1 MISIEPVIIVEGR
14 YDKNKI
20 KQIFDTVVLETAGFG
35 IFKDKEKAALIR
47 RMAQTRGILVL
58 TDPDHAGFLIR
69 GYLKNIAAEGKVYHA
84 YIPDRLGKEKR
95 KAHPSREGKLGVEGV
110 TEEEII
116 QAVRRSGV
124 AMNGEKET
132 REEEKPVT
140 KADLY
145 ALGLSGGPDSKEK
158 RRLLLKK
165 LDLPENMT
173 AGALLEMINILG
185 GASLL
190 EQVLEGI

>member
-47 RMAQTRGILVL
+47 RLARTRGILVL
-58 TDPDHAGFLIR
+58 TDPDHAGFIIR

-124 AMNGEKET
+124 AMDGRQEA
-132 REEEKPVT
+132 REETPVT

-185 GASLL
+185 GAPLL
-190 EQVLEGI
+190 KQVMEEI

>member
-47 RMAQTRGILVL
+47 RLARTRGILVL

-84 YIPDRLGKEKR
+84 YIPDRLGQEKR

-124 AMNGEKET
+124 AMDGRQEA
-132 REEEKPVT
+132 REETPVT

-185 GASLL
+185 GAPLL
-190 EQVLEGI
+190 KQVMEEI

>member
-47 RMAQTRGILVL
+47 RLAQTRGILVL

-124 AMNGEKET
+124 SMNGEKET

-145 ALGLSGGPDSKEK
+145 ALGLSGRPDSKEK

>member
-47 RMAQTRGILVL
+47 RLAQTRGILVL

>member
-47 RMAQTRGILVL
+47 RLARTRGILVL

-124 AMNGEKET
+124 AMDGRQEA
-132 REEEKPVT
+132 REETPVT

-185 GASLL
+185 GAPLL
-190 EQVLEGI
+190 KQVMEEI

>member
-47 RMAQTRGILVL
+47 RLARTRGILVL

-84 YIPDRLGKEKR
+84 YIPD
-95 KAHPSREGKLGVEGV
+95 PSREGKLGVEGV

-124 AMNGEKET
+124 AMDGRQEA
-132 REEEKPVT
+132 REETPVT

-185 GASLL
+185 GAPLL
-190 EQVLEGI
+190 KQVMEEI

>member
-47 RMAQTRGILVL
+47 RLAQTRGILVL

-124 AMNGEKET
+124 AMNGGKET
-132 REEEKPVT
+132 REEKPVT

-145 ALGLSGGPDSKEK
+145 VLGLSGGPDSKEK

-190 EQVLEGI
+190 EQVLEEI

>member
-47 RMAQTRGILVL
+47 RLAQTRGILVL

-132 REEEKPVT
+132 REEKLVT

-190 EQVLEGI
+190 EQVLEEI

>member
-47 RMAQTRGILVL
+47 RLAQTRGILVL

-132 REEEKPVT
+132 REEKPVT
-140 KADLY
+140 KADFY

>member
-47 RMAQTRGILVL
+47 RLAQTRGILVL

-124 AMNGEKET
+124 DMDGRQEA
-132 REEEKPVT
+132 REETPVT

-190 EQVLEGI
+190 ERVLEEI

>member
-47 RMAQTRGILVL
+47 RLAQTRGILVL

-124 AMNGEKET
+124 SMNGEKET

-185 GASLL
+185 GAPLL
-190 EQVLEGI
+190 KQVMEEI

>member
-47 RMAQTRGILVL
+47 RLAQTRGILVL

-190 EQVLEGI
+190 EKVLKEI

>member
-1 MISIEPVIIVEGR
+1 MISVEPVIIVEGR

-47 RMAQTRGILVL
+47 RLAQTRGILVL

-116 QAVRRSGV
+116 QAVRCSGV
-124 AMNGEKET
+124 SMNGEKET

-190 EQVLEGI
+190 EQVLKEI

>member
-47 RMAQTRGILVL
+47 RLARTRGILVL
-58 TDPDHAGFLIR
+58 TDPDYAGFLIR

-124 AMNGEKET
+124 AMDGRQEA
-132 REEEKPVT
+132 REETPVT

-190 EQVLEGI
+190 KQVMEEI

>member
-47 RMAQTRGILVL
+47 RLAQTRGILVL

-116 QAVRRSGV
+116 QAVRLSGV

-190 EQVLEGI
+190 EQVLEEI

>member
-47 RMAQTRGILVL
+47 RLARTRGILVL

-124 AMNGEKET
+124 AMDGRQEARKET
-132 REEEKPVT
+132 PVT

-185 GASLL
+185 GAPLL
-190 EQVLEGI
+190 KQVMEEI

>member
-47 RMAQTRGILVL
+47 RLAQTRGILVL

-185 GASLL
+185 GACLL
-190 EQVLEGI
+190 ERVLEEI

>member
-47 RMAQTRGILVL
+47 RLAQTRGILVL

-69 GYLKNIAAEGKVYHA
+69 GYLKNIAAVGKVYHA

-132 REEEKPVT
+132 REEKPVT

-145 ALGLSGGPDSKEK
+145 ALGLSGGPDSKEE

-190 EQVLEGI
+190 EQVLEEI

>member
-47 RMAQTRGILVL
+47 RLAQTRGILVL

-124 AMNGEKET
+124 SMNGEKET

-158 RRLLLKK
+158 RRLLLEK

-190 EQVLEGI
+190 EQVLEEI

>member
-47 RMAQTRGILVL
+47 RLAQTRGILVL

-124 AMNGEKET
+124 AMNSEKET
-132 REEEKPVT
+132 REEKPVT

-190 EQVLEGI
+190 EQVLEEI

>member
-47 RMAQTRGILVL
+47 RLAQTRGILVL

-132 REEEKPVT
+132 REEKPAT

-190 EQVLEGI
+190 EQVLGEI

>member
-47 RMAQTRGILVL
+47 RLAQTRGILVL

-116 QAVRRSGV
+116 QAVRCSGV

-190 EQVLEGI
+190 EQVLEEI

>member
-1 MISIEPVIIVEGR
+1 MISLAPVIIVEGR

-47 RMAQTRGILVL
+47 RLAQTRGILVL

-95 KAHPSREGKLGVEGV
+95 KAHPSREGKLGVEGSF
-110 TEEEII
+110 
-116 QAVRRSGV
+116 RRC
-124 AMNGEKET
+124 AAAAW
-132 REEEKPVT
+132 P
-140 KADLY
+140 
-145 ALGLSGGPDSKEK
+145 
-158 RRLLLKK
+158 
-165 LDLPENMT
+165 
-173 AGALLEMINILG
+173 
-185 GASLL
+185 
-190 EQVLEGI
+190 

>member
-47 RMAQTRGILVL
+47 RLAQTRGILVL

-124 AMNGEKET
+124 SMNGEKET

-145 ALGLSGGPDSKEK
+145 ALGLSGRPDSKEK

-190 EQVLEGI
+190 EQVLEEI

>member
-132 REEEKPVT
+132 GEEKPVT

>member
-47 RMAQTRGILVL
+47 RLAQTRGILVL

-132 REEEKPVT
+132 REEKPVT
-140 KADLY
+140 NADLY

-190 EQVLEGI
+190 EQVLEEI

>member
-47 RMAQTRGILVL
+47 RLARTRGILVL

-95 KAHPSREGKLGVEGV
+95 KAHSSREGKLGVEGV

-124 AMNGEKET
+124 AMDGRQEA
-132 REEEKPVT
+132 REETPVT

-185 GASLL
+185 GAPLL
-190 EQVLEGI
+190 KQVMEEI

>member
-173 AGALLEMINILG
+173 AGALLEMINISG

>member
-47 RMAQTRGILVL
+47 RLAQTRGILVL

-124 AMNGEKET
+124 AMNGEKEA
-132 REEEKPVT
+132 REEKPVT

-190 EQVLEGI
+190 EQVLGEI

>member
-47 RMAQTRGILVL
+47 RLARTRGILVL

-84 YIPDRLGKEKR
+84 YIPDRLGTEKR

-124 AMNGEKET
+124 AMDGRQEA
-132 REEEKPVT
+132 REETPVT

-185 GASLL
+185 GAPLL
-190 EQVLEGI
+190 KQVMEEI

>member
-47 RMAQTRGILVL
+47 RLAQTRGILVL

-132 REEEKPVT
+132 RKEEKPVT

-190 EQVLEGI
+190 EQVLKEI

>member
-47 RMAQTRGILVL
+47 RLARTRGILVL

-124 AMNGEKET
+124 AMDGRQEA
-132 REEEKPVT
+132 REETPVT

-190 EQVLEGI
+190 KQVMEEI

>member
-47 RMAQTRGILVL
+47 RLTQTRGILVL

-132 REEEKPVT
+132 REEKLVT

-165 LDLPENMT
+165 RDLPENMT

-190 EQVLEGI
+190 ERVLEEI

>member
-47 RMAQTRGILVL
+47 RLAQTRGILVL

-140 KADLY
+140 KANLY

>member
-47 RMAQTRGILVL
+47 CLAQTRGILVL

-124 AMNGEKET
+124 AMNGEKKT
-132 REEEKPVT
+132 REEKPVT

-190 EQVLEGI
+190 EQVLEEI

>member
-20 KQIFDTVVLETAGFG
+20 KQIFDTVVLETSGFG

-47 RMAQTRGILVL
+47 RLARTRGILVL

-69 GYLKNIAAEGKVYHA
+69 GYLKNIAGDGTVYHA
-84 YIPDRLGKEKR
+84 YIPDRLGKERR

-124 AMNGEKET
+124 AMEGRKET
-132 REEEKPVT
+132 RIEKPVT

-145 ALGLSGGPDSKEK
+145 AMGLSGGSDSKEK

-185 GASLL
+185 GAPLL
-190 EQVLEGI
+190 EKMMDEV

>member
-47 RMAQTRGILVL
+47 RLAQTRGILVL

-190 EQVLEGI
+190 ERVLEEI

>member
-47 RMAQTRGILVL
+47 RLARTRGILVL

-124 AMNGEKET
+124 AMDGRQEA
-132 REEEKPVT
+132 REETPVT
-140 KADLY
+140 KANLY

-185 GASLL
+185 GAPLL
-190 EQVLEGI
+190 KQVMEEI